1 MNLPGK
7 KLGVE
12 SMTKVKVYSTPTC
25 PWCVKLKNY
34 LKSKNIDFEN
44 VDVSADRAAAMEMVK
59 NTGQMGVP
67 VALIGDVYIVGFDQ
81 ARIDEQLSKLA

>member
-7 KLGVE
+7 NLGVE
-12 SMTKVKVYSTPTC
+12 RMKKVKVYSTPTC

>member
-1 MNLPGK
+1 MAN
-7 KLGVE
+7 
-12 SMTKVKVYSTPTC
+12 VKVYSTPTC

-44 VDVSADRAAAMEMVK
+44 VDVSTDRAAAMEMVK
-59 NTGQMGVP
+59 KTGQMGVP

-81 ARIDEQLSKLA
+81 AKIDEELSKLV